1 MNIWET
7 SKISKNHSRKVIVFS
22 LLLLSFSLILV
33 LGKDLMSQLAF
44 TYALNPEIIIL
55 SPQNTTYTT
64 TSVELIFTV
73 SEKTSW
79 MGYSLDFQENVTIT
93 GNVTL
98 TELAEGPHN
107 IIVFANDTSGF
118 MGASQRVYFTVSPV
132 HNIAVANVSLPFSKI
147 VSGEAIPINVTV
159 ANKGT
164 IPESFNVTIY
174 HNGTLIEAKSVYE
187 LTEGSNVTLIYI
199 WNTSLVLPG
208 VYLIKAE
215 ASVVPGEIDVEDN
228 LLIYG
233 KVTIYPKPIVEIKP
247 SFLQFKM
254 EEDFEIGVWIVN
266 VTNLSHFEFSL
277 RYNSSLLYIEEVIV
291 CDEYGMFLKGPYS
304 SGTIYN
310 DAKNGKLAVSL
321 SQSSEASPVNGS
333 GQLANIK
340 IRIIKTVIYS
350 WDPNSTKYLYCELN
364 LSSFQIGVKLE
375 GFRLLE
381 KRKGE
386 VVVYGGEYLFT
397 PVPGDLNL
405 DGVTDAIDLCACGRN
420 FGETGK
426 SIFDV
431 NGDMSV
437 DEKDLFLVAV
447 NIGRSK
453 P

>member
-1 MNIWET
+1 
-7 SKISKNHSRKVIVFS
+7 
-22 LLLLSFSLILV
+22 
-33 LGKDLMSQLAF
+33 
-44 TYALNPEIIIL
+44 
-55 SPQNTTYTT
+55 
-64 TSVELIFTV
+64 
-73 SEKTSW
+73 

-98 TELAEGPHN
+98 TGLAEGPHN
-107 IIVFANDTSGF
+107 VIVFANDTSGF
-118 MGASQRVYFTVSPV
+118 MGASQRVYFMVSPV

-164 IPESFNVTIY
+164 VPESFNVTVY
-174 HNGTLIEAKSVYE
+174 RNGTLIEARSVYE

-199 WNTSLVLPG
+199 WNTSTVLPG
-208 VYLIKAE
+208 DYLIKAE
-215 ASVVPGEIDVEDN
+215 ASVVPGETDVEDN
-228 LLIYG
+228 FLIYG
-233 KVTIYPKPIVEIKP
+233 KVRIYPKPVVEIQP
-247 SFLQFKM
+247 SFLQFKV
-254 EEDFEIGVWIVN
+254 EADFKIGVWIAN
-266 VTNLSHFEFSL
+266 VTNLSHFELTL

-310 DAKNGKLAVSL
+310 DARNGKLDVSL
-321 SQSSEASPVNGS
+321 SQSPEATPVNGS

-340 IRIIKTVIYS
+340 IKIIKTIVYS
-350 WDPNSTKYLYCELN
+350 WDPNFTKYLYCELN
-364 LSSFQIGVKLE
+364 LSSFKIGVKLE

-381 KRKGE
+381 KHE
-386 VVVYGGEYLFT
+386 DEIAVYGGEYWFT

-405 DGVTDAIDLCACGRN
+405 DGVTDAIDLCACGKN

-437 DEKDLFLVAV
+437 DEKDLFLIAV

>member
-7 SKISKNHSRKVIVFS
+7 SKISKNLARKITVFS

-33 LGKDLMSQLAF
+33 LRKDLMSQLAF
-44 TYALNPEIIIL
+44 TYALNPEIIII
-55 SPQNTTYTT
+55 SPQNITYTT

-73 SEKTSW
+73 SEETSW

-98 TELAEGPHN
+98 TGLAEGPHN
-107 IIVFANDTSGF
+107 VIVFANDTSGF
-118 MGASQRVYFTVSPV
+118 MGASQRVYFMVSPV
-132 HNIAVANVSLPFSKI
+132 HDIAVANVSLPFSKI

-164 IPESFNVTIY
+164 VPESFNVTVY
-174 HNGTLIEAKSVYE
+174 RNGTLIEARSVYE

-199 WNTSLVLPG
+199 WNTSTVLPG
-208 VYLIKAE
+208 DYLIKAE
-215 ASVVPGEIDVEDN
+215 ASVVPGETDVEDN
-228 LLIYG
+228 FLIYG
-233 KVTIYPKPIVEIKP
+233 KVRIYPKPVVEIQP
-247 SFLQFKM
+247 SFLQFKV
-254 EEDFEIGVWIVN
+254 EADFKIGVWIAN
-266 VTNLSHFEFSL
+266 VTNLSHFELTL

-310 DAKNGKLAVSL
+310 DARNGKLDVSL
-321 SQSSEASPVNGS
+321 SQSPEATPVNGS

-340 IRIIKTVIYS
+340 IKIIKTIVYS
-350 WDPNSTKYLYCELN
+350 WDPNFTKYLYCELN
-364 LSSFQIGVKLE
+364 LSSFKIGVKLE

-381 KRKGE
+381 KHE
-386 VVVYGGEYLFT
+386 DEIAVYGGEYWFT

-405 DGVTDAIDLCACGRN
+405 DGVTDAIDLCACGKN

-437 DEKDLFLVAV
+437 DEKDLFLIAV